1 MEGSLFLPRSLQ
13 KDVTAMLWAVDCS
26 YLQKRGQL
34 FKFYIFSQLLQI
46 GCLNTISQKVE
57 DSLEEERNRKDARK
71 RLKQIMNAMNRKLDE
86 TRRYK
91 KNKMERTTIQVET
104 TGLRTK
110 ATAGEL
116 YVYGVDRRVL
126 GGNAG
131 AVANCGFSCFC

>member
-1 MEGSLFLPRSLQ
+1 MMEGSLFLPRSLQ

-26 YLQKRGQL
+26 YLQKRKKL
-34 FKFYIFSQLLQI
+34 FKFYTFSQPLQI

-91 KNKMERTTIQVET
+91 KK
-104 TGLRTK
+104 
-110 ATAGEL
+110 
-116 YVYGVDRRVL
+116 
-126 GGNAG
+126 
-131 AVANCGFSCFC
+131 